1 MKIEIETEKLLEITN
16 EAVTKGM
23 GAGFNCAL
31 IILRQLMEE
40 LSQIYPIED
49 ADKPLMENAVK
60 KLQGIK
66 VVFEGKDDE
75 TDKTSD

>member
-16 EAVTKGM
+16 EAITKGA
-23 GAGFNCAL
+23 GVGFNCAL
-31 IILRQLMEE
+31 MILRNLMEE

-49 ADKPLMENAVK
+49 VDKPLMENAAK

-66 VVFEGKDDE
+66 VVFEGEEK
-75 TDKTSD
+75 

>member
-23 GAGFNCAL
+23 GVGFNCAL

-40 LSQIYPIED
+40 LSQIFPIED

-60 KLQGIK
+60 ELQGIK

-75 TDKTSD
+75 TNKTSD